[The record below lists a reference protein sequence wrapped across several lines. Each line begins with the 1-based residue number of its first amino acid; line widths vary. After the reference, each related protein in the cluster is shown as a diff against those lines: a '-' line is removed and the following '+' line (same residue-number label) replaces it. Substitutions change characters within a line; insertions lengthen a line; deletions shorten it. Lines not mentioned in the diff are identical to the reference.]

1 MKKILTIT
9 CHNVYNH
16 GATLQQFAL
25 LEYLQSQGY
34 DAATINYK
42 PDYLSNHFNL
52 FSVDNPR
59 FNSNFVVRYLYLLLK
74 LPSRLIGLKRK
85 HNFDNFEDK
94 YLSILPQKYVSN
106 QELIQNLPIADI
118 YITGSDQVWNSF
130 FQNGKDL
137 AFYLNFVP
145 ENKLKI
151 SYAASFAINEID
163 ENLKTFVKENVQRL
177 DYVSVRESSGKKIL
191 EDLDIQNVTQ
201 VLDPVFLIAADY
213 WKSKFI
219 EPISENYIFVYDF
232 DKNERIKKT
241 AIDFAKNHD
250 LKIFTVNNSLSYASQ
265 KYVNSGPEIFLS
277 LVFHAKFVLTNSFHA
292 VAFSIIFNKKFL
304 VFNRSEKINT
314 RMRDLL
320 QLIDSPELLVNL
332 NENINLDTIKID
344 YTCINNIIYDKIL
357 LSKSFLEKAL
367 L

>member
-25 LEYLQSQGY
+25 LEHLQSQGY

-59 FNSNFVVRYLYLLLK
+59 FNSNIFLKYAYLLLK
-74 LPSRLIGLKRK
+74 LPKRLIGRKRK
-85 HNFDNFEDK
+85 TNFDAFEDK
-94 YLSILPQKYVSN
+94 YLSILPQVYHTN
-106 QELIQNLPIADI
+106 QELIQNLPIADV

-130 FQNGKDL
+130 FQNGKDP

-145 ENKLKI
+145 VDKIKI
-151 SYAASFAINEID
+151 SYAASFAIDEIA
-163 ENLKTFVKENVQRL
+163 ENLKTFVYENVKRL

-201 VLDPVFLIAADY
+201 VLDPVFLLEASF
-213 WKSKFI
+213 WVNKFVFS
-219 EPISENYIFVYDF
+219 ISEKYIFIYDF
-232 DKNERIKKT
+232 DNNQQIKEIALKN
-241 AIDFAKNHD
+241 AKQLG
-250 LKIFTVNNSLSYASQ
+250 LKIFTVNENLTYAD
-265 KYVNSGPEIFLS
+265 KNFYKNAPDYFLS
-277 LVFHAKFVLTNSFHA
+277 LVHGATFVITNSFHA
-292 VAFSIIFNKKFL
+292 VAFSLMFNKKF
-304 VFNRSEKINT
+304 VVVNRSEKINT

-320 QLIDSPELLVNL
+320 QMIDIPELLLDVQEYKNMD
-332 NENINLDTIKID
+332 NLDID
-344 YTCINNIIYDKIL
+344 YVAVNKIISEKIQ
-357 LSKSFLEKAL
+357 LSKSFLKNAL
-367 L
+367 K